1 MSSFTGT
8 GTLLRLYA
16 RRDRVRIPIWVVS
29 LLVLMLASVASV
41 TDLYATQA
49 SLDQFARTV
58 QGNPAIAALNGRPI
72 ALDTMGGRVSFEVLV
87 FTATTVGLMSLLL
100 VSRHTRVEEEAGR
113 TELLR
118 ALVLGRHAQPAAAAL
133 LVGVVN
139 VAVGLLT
146 WAVLVAFDLPPVG
159 SAVLAAGVT
168 VVGLVFTAIAAGTAQ
183 LTEHARAANGIAGGL
198 LGAAFGLRAAGD
210 AGVEGLSWVSPIG
223 WAQAAEPYARNRWW
237 PIVLGLG
244 VAAAV
249 FAGAA
254 WLAGRRDVGS
264 AFIATR
270 PGRARATAALSSPL
284 GLAARLQR
292 GAFLGWLVGIT
303 VFASVYGL
311 LAQEIESFFESTP
324 EVAEYFAGGPG
335 SLLEGYLA
343 TVAVMLALATTGYVV
358 QGLLR
363 LRSEE
368 GEGRAELVLATPVS
382 RLAWAASHVVVVL
395 AGSVVILGVAGAM
408 AGLIHGLR
416 SGDLGWAAEL
426 ALANLVQV
434 PGVWVLAGVALL
446 LYGAW
451 PRVVMA
457 SWAGL
462 AVAVVVTFFA
472 EPLQLPSWVRDV
484 SPFTHLPQ
492 LPAAELSFGAPLV
505 ALAVAGFLGAA
516 GLAALRRRDLLTA

>member
-16 RRDRVRIPIWVVS
+16 RRDRVRIPIWVVA
-29 LLVLMLASVASV
+29 LMLMVLASVASV

-49 SLDQFARTV
+49 SLDEFARTV
-58 QGNPAIAALNGRPI
+58 QGNPAIAALNGRPV
-72 ALDTMGGRVSFEVLV
+72 ALDTIGGRVSFEVLV

-100 VSRHTRVEEEAGR
+100 VSRHTRAEEGAGR

-118 ALVLGRHAQPAAAAL
+118 ALVLGRHAQPAAAAA
-133 LVGVVN
+133 LVAVVN
-139 VAVGLLT
+139 VVVGLLT
-146 WAVLVAFDLPPVG
+146 WGVLVAFDLPVAG
-159 SAVLAAGVT
+159 SAVLAAGIT
-168 VVGLVFTAIAAGTAQ
+168 MVGLVLTAVAVGTAQ
-183 LTEHARAANGIAGGL
+183 LTEHSRGANGIAGGL

-210 AGVEGLSWVSPIG
+210 AGVDGLSWLSPIG
-223 WAQAAEPYARNRWW
+223 WAQATEPYARNRWW
-237 PIVLGLG
+237 PVVLGLV
-244 VAAAV
+244 VAAVV

-270 PGRARATAALSSPL
+270 PGRARASAALSSPL
-284 GLAARLQR
+284 ALAVRLQR
-292 GAFLGWLVGIT
+292 GAFVGWLVGIT
-303 VFASVYGL
+303 AFASVYGL

-324 EVAEYFAGGPG
+324 EVADYFAGGPG

-343 TVAVMLALATTGYVV
+343 TVAVMLAITVAGYAV

-363 LRSEE
+363 LQSEE
-368 GEGRAELVLATPVS
+368 ADGRAELVLATPVS
-382 RLAWAASHVVVVL
+382 RPAWAGAHVAVVL
-395 AGSVVILGVAGAM
+395 AGSVVILGVSGAT

-416 SGDLGWAAEL
+416 SGDLTWVGEL
-426 ALANLVQV
+426 AVANLVQV
-434 PGVWVLAGVALL
+434 PGVWVLAGVALA

-451 PRVVMA
+451 PRVVLA

-472 EPLQLPSWVRDV
+472 EPLQLPSWARDL
-484 SPFTHLPQ
+484 SPFTHLPR
-492 LPAAELSFGAPLV
+492 LPAADLSLTAPLV
-505 ALAVAGFLGAA
+505 VLLVAAVLGAG
-516 GLAALRRRDLLTA
+516 GLAALRHRDLTTG